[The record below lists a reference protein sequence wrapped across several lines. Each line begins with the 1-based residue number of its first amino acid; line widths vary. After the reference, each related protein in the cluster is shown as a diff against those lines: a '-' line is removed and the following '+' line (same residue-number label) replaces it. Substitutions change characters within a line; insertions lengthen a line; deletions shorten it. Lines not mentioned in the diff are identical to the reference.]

1 VPAAVTAEE
10 LLLAREEELTR
21 REEAHATREEK
32 KRISKKALA
41 QVSAA
46 LNVEQAQAE
55 ATR

>member
-1 VPAAVTAEE
+1 MP
-10 LLLAREEELTR
+10 RGKR
-21 REEAHATREEK
+21 K

-46 LNVEQAQAE
+46 LNAEQAQAE